1 MTLPEIAK
9 QHIVN
14 GMGTTCFSRPSRYVA
29 YAFIGDR
36 CYWFA
41 PEDSPFEIRG
51 EAVLHVSDI
60 GEDDWF
66 ICNAKGEPI

>member
-29 YAFIGDR
+29 YAFKDGLF
-36 CYWFA
+36 CWFA
-41 PEDSPFEIRG
+41 PEDKVFNLRG
-51 EAVLHVSDI
+51 KSAIHASDI
-60 GEDDWF
+60 IAEDWF
-66 ICNAKGEPI
+66 LCDTKGEPI